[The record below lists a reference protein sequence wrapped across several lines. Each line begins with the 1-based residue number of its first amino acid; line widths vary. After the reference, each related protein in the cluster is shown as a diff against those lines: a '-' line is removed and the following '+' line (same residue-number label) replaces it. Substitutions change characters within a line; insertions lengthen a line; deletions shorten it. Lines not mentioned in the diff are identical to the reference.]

1 MNRLAPRIR
10 DVTASSAAEAATPA
24 RLDLIPGNRAGA
36 PLRIAIFLESLPD
49 TGGGFQQALS
59 TIESLTRERATR
71 HKFIVFTPFERSRR
85 RLSEHGI
92 EAIRF
97 RHRPFNLIDRWSA
110 TVAGNAVL
118 RRLRRLGLRR
128 LGRHL
133 DAMLDDHGIDL
144 ALINDLGDV
153 AWCIGGHPFIVT
165 VWDLDHRDHPDF
177 PEAYADRVFE
187 RRERFLRITLTR
199 ALAVIAN
206 GPSTARRIASLY
218 QVDRSR
224 IVELPFLPSLVVR
237 RHAARKAST
246 AGEAIRRKYGLPDRY
261 VFYPAYF
268 SFSKNHLYLLEGLI
282 ELERRHGIALQAVFC
297 GGGDAGDQERVERQ
311 VQALGLTARVRFL
324 GMVPDEDVPPLYEG
338 AIAVVMPTYS
348 GPTNLPP
355 LEAVTL
361 GCPVIYS
368 DLAGCREQMGD
379 AALYC
384 DLSDPSSLA
393 DHLAGLMQNPAVR
406 DRLRSA
412 GGRLAAEIAKID
424 YAKRLAPVLDDYA
437 YVRRRWDWPEKLR

>member
-1 MNRLAPRIR
+1 MLSVTHHAHESTRAPISGRCCETGRGSQSRLR
-10 DVTASSAAEAATPA
+10 V
-24 RLDLIPGNRAGA
+24 
-36 PLRIAIFLESLPD
+36 AIFLESLPD

-59 TIESLTRERATR
+59 TVESLTSGRPTPHE
-71 HKFIVFTPFERSRR
+71 FMVFTPFEQSRQWLLER
-85 RLSEHGI
+85 GI
-92 EAIRF
+92 EAVRF

-110 TVAGNAVL
+110 TVLGNAVL
-118 RRLRRLGLRR
+118 RRLRRLGFRR

-133 DAMLDDHGIDL
+133 DALLDDHDIDL

-153 AWCIGGHPFIVT
+153 AWCIGDHPFIVT

-206 GPSTARRIASLY
+206 SPSAARRIARLY
-218 QVDRSR
+218 QVDHSR
-224 IVELPFLPSLVVR
+224 IIELPFLPSLAVR
-237 RHAARKAST
+237 RHAAGKGSMT
-246 AGEAIRRKYGLPDRY
+246 VEGVRRKYDLPDRY
-261 VFYPAYF
+261 VFYPAYY
-268 SFSKNHLYLLEGLI
+268 SFSKNHLYLLEGLL
-282 ELERRHGIALQAVFC
+282 ELERRYGIILQAVFC
-297 GGGDAGDQERVERQ
+297 GGGDPGDQERVERQ
-311 VQALGLTARVRFL
+311 VQALGLTARTHFL
-324 GMVPDEDVPPLYEG
+324 GLVPDADVPALYEG
-338 AIAVVMPTYS
+338 AVALVMPTYG

-384 DLSDPSSLA
+384 NLSDPSNLA
-393 DHLAGLMQNPAVR
+393 GHLAALIRDPALL
-406 DRLRSA
+406 DRLRIA
-412 GGRLAAEIAKID
+412 GGRLAAEIAMID
-424 YAKRLAPVLDDYA
+424 YSERLARVFDDYA
-437 YVRRRWDWPEKLR
+437 YVRRRWAWPEKFA